1 VRPARVEPLCAVSS
15 PSVLDVGDVP
25 TPAAL
30 GVVAIG
36 RNEGE
41 RLVRCL
47 CSVSSHDAAVV
58 YVDSGSTDGSVRAA
72 LGLRAKVVALDMT
85 QPFTAA
91 RARNAGLQRLRDEVP
106 SVEYVQF
113 IDGDCEMVAGW
124 QRTAMQFL
132 LDNPRVAAVCGRRR
146 ERFPQQSIFNRLCD
160 MEWATPVGQALACGG
175 DVLMRAAALA
185 QVGGYRDELI
195 AGEEPELCVR
205 LRAAGWQ
212 VWRLDAEMTLHD
224 AAMTRWS
231 QWWKRTMRSGY
242 AYAWGASLH
251 GHLPERH
258 GVVQSRRAL
267 VWGALLPFGIAMLA
281 MLHPVYMGL
290 ALAYPLQALR
300 LGLRDGISRSDAR
313 LRAVAMV
320 LARFPEAQGV
330 LKFHLDRL
338 LRRRA
343 ALIEYK

>member
-1 VRPARVEPLCAVSS
+1 MSS
-15 PSVLDVGDVP
+15 LSV
-25 TPAAL
+25 L
-30 GVVAIG
+30 GVVVIG

-41 RLVRCL
+41 RLLRCL
-47 CSVSSHDAAVV
+47 KSVLSHCVTVV
-58 YVDSGSTDGSVRAA
+58 YVDSGSTDGSVDAA
-72 LGLRAKVVALDMT
+72 HGLLAKVVALDMT

-91 RARNAGLQRLRDEVP
+91 RARNAGLLRLREEVAH
-106 SVEYVQF
+106 VEYVQF
-113 IDGDCEMVAGW
+113 VDGDCEVVPGW
-124 QRTAMQFL
+124 QERAIRFL
-132 LDNPRVAAVCGRRR
+132 ADNPHIAAVCGRRR
-146 ERFPQQSIFNRLCD
+146 ERFPHRSIYNRLCD
-160 MEWATPVGQALACGG
+160 LEWDTPVGQALACGG
-175 DVLMRAAALA
+175 DVLIRATALA

-205 LRAAGWQ
+205 LRAKGWQ

-224 AAMTRWS
+224 AAMTHWT

-267 VWGALLPFGIAMLA
+267 VWGALLPLGIAMLA
-281 MLHPVYMGL
+281 MLHPAYMGL

-320 LARFPEAQGV
+320 LSRFPEAQGV